1 MTACCLWNE
10 DCGIRAE
17 GYTRQEITFTG
28 SVNIQQIGH
37 AILSLRKYDE
47 DYLVP
52 LPNVKIKGIIAASPY
67 PELNGEYYIAGSN
80 GYVSRIDFSGKSLFK
95 GKKNSF
101 EAKVYKAGHET
112 DVLYEVKGS
121 WSESFTLYDVKAGK
135 ELETYDVSAAK
146 GPPIIVPARDQQDS
160 WESQR
165 VWGDV
170 VDAIERVQM
179 TAVAN
184 SKSALEQAQRDMRKQ
199 EVEKGKTFE
208 PIFFRADKQDARF
221 NKLAKEVP
229 GGEDI
234 AVDQTKGVW
243 KFDDDAYTRAKRPF
257 RSVTPMGV
265 AVEQG
270 ATSARE
276 QEASLPSNETPDS
289 KEPSS
294 RPRVVPDAAIATQKP
309 RSNNGVSGIADRAR
323 DSSRDGPVAEAE
335 PGRNL
340 VEVAATEASGA
351 AQAHAANL
359 REGPAS
365 ASAEQSKQESQDT
378 STISGMASAA
388 VSQVSTAATQAKDSV
403 ISMFSGAPHE
413 KEKQPEKCVQR
424 SVDRRPL
431 TDAEEKKLLE
441 AMMRNKYSTS

>member
-1 MTACCLWNE
+1 MWNE
-10 DCGIRAE
+10 ECGIRAE

-52 LPNVKIKGIIAASPY
+52 LPDVKVKGIIAASPY
-67 PELNGEYYIAGSN
+67 PELNGEYYITGSN

-112 DVLYEVKGS
+112 DVLYEAKGS

-170 VDAIERVQM
+170 ADAIEKVQM

-184 SKSALEQAQRDMRKQ
+184 SKSALEQAQRDMRKR
-199 EVEKGKTFE
+199 EEEEGKTFE

-221 NKLAKEVP
+221 NKLANGVP

-243 KFDDDAYTRAKRPF
+243 KFDDNAYARAKRPF

-265 AVEQG
+265 PVEQG
-270 ATSARE
+270 ATSTMKQDA
-276 QEASLPSNETPDS
+276 AIPSNETPDS
-289 KEPSS
+289 KERSDDLREGSS
-294 RPRVVPDAAIATQKP
+294 AAVATQEP
-309 RSNNGVSGIADRAR
+309 RSNNRVTGVADRTQKP
-323 DSSRDGPVAEAE
+323 SNDGPVAEAE
-335 PGRNL
+335 PAQDNDD
-340 VEVAATEASGA
+340 VAATEASGA
-351 AQAHAANL
+351 TQAHAASP
-359 REGPAS
+359 REAPAS
-365 ASAEQSKQESQDT
+365 VPAEQGTRKDEDT
-378 STISGMASAA
+378 NTISGMASAA
-388 VSQVSTAATQAKDSV
+388 VSQVTAAATQAKESV
-403 ISMFSGAPHE
+403 VSMFSGAPHE
-413 KEKQPEKCVQR
+413 REKQPNEPMQKT
-424 SVDRRPL
+424 VDRTPL